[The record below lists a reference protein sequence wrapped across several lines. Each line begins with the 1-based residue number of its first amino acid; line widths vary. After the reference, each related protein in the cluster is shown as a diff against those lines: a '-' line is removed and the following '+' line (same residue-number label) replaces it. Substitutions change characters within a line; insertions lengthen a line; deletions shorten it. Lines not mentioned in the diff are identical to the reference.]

1 MLPAFWEAC
10 QPYMAAE
17 LRDTYDAAAMR
28 DFATGVQACE
38 DQDPVELLEVLYE
51 RVQSGCVLR
60 TVGLSHGDANHGSGS
75 YSALR
80 ITVTKAHVSSV
91 TLPFHS
97 RVCESCEWWC
107 LLGPGRVGC
116 VLR

>member
-60 TVGLSHGDANHGSGS
+60 TVG
-75 YSALR
+75 
-80 ITVTKAHVSSV
+80 VTHDYTAQRAYTFQFSV
-91 TLPFHS
+91 LAQA
-97 RVCESCEWWC
+97 CQ
-107 LLGPGRVGC
+107 LLCSTNSDSLKMVQQPNTS
-116 VLR
+116 